1 MKIEKHYIY
10 SISFTVLNLKI
21 DVSSII
27 KIYFKY
33 SFISKLKFTKVFIAT
48 SILKLI
54 ITLTFYREI
63 CYMIFV
69 KINTCGCNTYW
80 PQ

>member
-21 DVSSII
+21 DVSPII

-33 SFISKLKFTKVFIAT
+33 SFISKLKFTKVFIAM

-69 KINTCGCNTYW
+69 KINTCGCNTYR